1 MAPTSEG
8 VSGGWGSKIGAGLSG
23 DEENR
28 PQLYRGADFEL
39 LYKRIFRLT
48 NRAATLDEICELFH
62 RRRIRFFRNQID
74 SQDLSMGTA
83 EWIAL
88 GLLLITL
95 VGWYWWRGTPDGQAK
110 Q

>member
-1 MAPTSEG
+1 
-8 VSGGWGSKIGAGLSG
+8 
-23 DEENR
+23 
-28 PQLYRGADFEL
+28 
-39 LYKRIFRLT
+39 
-48 NRAATLDEICELFH
+48 
-62 RRRIRFFRNQID
+62 
-74 SQDLSMGTA
+74 MGTA